1 DPLPSRQRC
10 RAGPESGPS
19 KSLLRIAAHTCTVT
33 PRTGTGSARLVPRRG
48 SFPQARQMIP
58 SPQSLATVSGT
69 ALAALAAGYTALAGI
84 ALRRPANPG
93 RLLARQPEREA
104 MPAVT
109 ILKPLCGAEHGLY
122 ERLRSFCEQRYPD
135 FQIVFGVRDP
145 GDPALTAV
153 RRSEE
158 RRVGKECRS
167 GWSPSRDGDRQ

>member
-1 DPLPSRQRC
+1 
-10 RAGPESGPS
+10 
-19 KSLLRIAAHTCTVT
+19 
-33 PRTGTGSARLVPRRG
+33 
-48 SFPQARQMIP
+48 MIP

-69 ALAALAAGYTALAGI
+69 ALAALAALYTTLAGI
-84 ALRRPANPG
+84 ALRRPVNPG
-93 RLLARQPEREA
+93 RLLARQPRREP

-153 RRSEE
+153 RQLQ
-158 RRVGKECRS
+158 
-167 GWSPSRDGDRQ
+167 RDFPGLDLEVAANP